1 MANNA
6 ATDSTGNGNAAVDN
20 AAASSAAAS
29 NAAGNAAVGSAD
41 NTVLVIGAG
50 LGGLCLAQGL
60 RKAGIPCEV
69 YERDSALDARR
80 QGYRLHIDSRGDQ
93 ALRDVLPPHL
103 HELFR
108 ATSGQPRNVTTIYDS
123 QLKPV
128 TEFVLDDGDVQRNVN
143 RFTLREI
150 LFEGLGNVH
159 FGKEFVRYETHENGV
174 VAHFADGTQ
183 ARGSV
188 LVGADGVNS
197 PVRRQYLPYARVADT
212 GLRQLYGKIPLTE
225 ANRELFDPAMFSVFN
240 IISGPGKAMIG
251 VAPVDYPEPIADAC
265 ARLAPGVRLSPDKS
279 YMTCAFGARQ
289 EIFGKTDD
297 ELRALSGDEMHK
309 LVLDRVS
316 GWHPKVRRIVES
328 WLPETIF
335 LVSIRTS
342 VPIGPWEPS
351 RVSLVGD
358 AIHAMSPAAGAGAN
372 TAMRDGAA
380 LAAALR
386 GGNPDAIGEYEAE
399 MRRYGFA
406 AVRESAANGAQHLG
420 QNPLPEMSLKTVS

>member
-1 MANNA
+1 MANNV
-6 ATDSTGNGNAAVDN
+6 NN
-20 AAASSAAAS
+20 
-29 NAAGNAAVGSAD
+29 AD

-93 ALRDVLPPHL
+93 ALRQVLPSHL
-103 HELFR
+103 HALFL
-108 ATSGQPRNVTTIYDS
+108 ATSGQPRNATTIYDS
-123 QLKPV
+123 QLTPR
-128 TEFVLDDGDVQRNVN
+128 TEFVLDDGEVQRNVN
-143 RFTLREI
+143 RFTLRQI
-150 LFEGLGNVH
+150 LFEGLDNVH
-159 FGKEFVRYETHENGV
+159 FGKEFVRYENHDNGV

-183 ARGSV
+183 ARGAV

-197 PVRRQYLPYARVADT
+197 PVRRQYLPHARVVDT
-212 GLRQLYGKIPLTE
+212 GLRQLYAKIPLTE
-225 ANRELFDPAMFSVFN
+225 ATRELFDPEMFAVFS
-240 IISGPGKAMIG
+240 IVSGPHKQMIG
-251 VAPVDYPEPIADAC
+251 FAPVDYPEPIADAC
-265 ARLAPGVRLSPDKS
+265 ARLAPNVRLSPDEP

-289 EIFGKTDD
+289 EVFGRTDD
-297 ELRALSGDEMHK
+297 ELRALSADEMQK
-309 LVLDRVS
+309 LVLDRVAD
-316 GWHPKVRRIVES
+316 WNPRVRRMVES
-328 WLPETIF
+328 WLPDSPF

-351 RVSLVGD
+351 RVCLAGD

-380 LAAALR
+380 LAAALSS
-386 GGNPDAIGEYEAE
+386 GSLDAIGEYEAE

-420 QNPLPEMSLKTVS
+420 QNPLPEMSLASFS